1 MSMGFYKFAYRVGF
15 TPWEGAAEQGPVA
28 RQVSTWFAREESGR
42 EPPYGKAL
50 DLGCGTGRDSVDL
63 ATRGWQVTGVDII
76 PKAVTAA
83 RARAR
88 EASVEVEFIQGDLT
102 SLRTAG
108 VGTGYRL
115 LLDGGT
121 IHGLN
126 DTQRK
131 AVSREI
137 NEVAAPGATLLMFV
151 FAPGRRGPTPRGM
164 SRGDIEATFPA
175 WKVTDEEPVNVS
187 LPKFLRAD
195 PRWYRLQ
202 R

>member
-28 RQVSTWFAREESGR
+28 QQVSAWFAREESGR

-63 ATRGWQVTGVDII
+63 ATRGWQVTGIDII
-76 PKAVTAA
+76 PRALTAA

-88 EASVEVEFIQGDLT
+88 EAGVEAEFIEGDLAA
-102 SLRTAG
+102 LRAAG

-126 DTQRK
+126 DAQRET
-131 AVSREI
+131 VGREI
-137 NEVAAPGATLLMFV
+137 NEVAAPDATLLMFA
-151 FAPGRRGPTPRGM
+151 FAPARRGPTPRGM
-164 SRGDIEATFPA
+164 SREEIEAMFPT
-175 WKVTDEEPVNVS
+175 WRVTDEEPVNVS
-187 LPKFLRAD
+187 LPRVLRAD

>member
-1 MSMGFYKFAYRVGF
+1 MSMGFYKLAYRVGF

-28 RQVSTWFAREESGR
+28 QQVSTWFAREERDR

-63 ATRGWQVTGVDII
+63 ATRGWQVTGIDII

-88 EASVEVEFIQGDLT
+88 EAGVEAEFIQGDLT
-102 SLRTAG
+102 TLRTAG

-126 DTQRK
+126 DTQREV
-131 AVSREI
+131 VSREI
-137 NEVAAPGATLLMFV
+137 NEVAAPGATLLMFA
-151 FAPGRRGPTPRGM
+151 FAPARRGPMPRGM

>member
-1 MSMGFYKFAYRVGF
+1 MSMSFYKFAYRVGF
-15 TPWEGAAEQGPVA
+15 TLWEGAAEQGPVA
-28 RQVSTWFAREESGR
+28 QQVSTLFTREERDR

-63 ATRGWQVTGVDII
+63 ATRGWQVTGIDMI
-76 PKAVTAA
+76 PKAITAA

-88 EASVEVEFIQGDLT
+88 EAGVEAEFIQGDVT
-102 SLRTAG
+102 ALRTAG

-126 DTQRK
+126 DTQRET
-131 AVSREI
+131 VSREI
-137 NEVAAPGATLLMFV
+137 NEVAAPDATLLMFA
-151 FAPGRRGPTPRGM
+151 FAPARRGPSPRGM
-164 SRGDIEATFPA
+164 SRGDIEATFPT

-187 LPKFLRAD
+187 LPKFLRTD